1 MKLNKVIAV
10 GVIATLA
17 LSLTAIKPSSGKEAT
32 EPLAQHSITDKRVH
46 SLQGKIL
53 AQYSS
58 AKDLKTLKST
68 KDLKDLKGLRSLPIT
83 LSVKTDNNGFDE
95 REDVDKS
102 KSNENSKDN
111 NGKIYWTTALLW
123 LVVIAGALEVTV
135 LRKDSSLGNKINE
148 KTKNFRDG
156 GLGQSSIPGDSQ
168 QGQEQTTPTTP
179 DTPPT
184 PSQSQAPPTSTNTIA
199 EGGDNV
205 EQQ

>member
-1 MKLNKVIAV
+1 MAV
-10 GVIATLA
+10 GVVATLA
-17 LSLTAIKPSSGKEAT
+17 LSLAALKPPNSGAVT

-53 AQYSS
+53 TKYSS
-58 AKDLKTLKST
+58 ARDLKTLKST
-68 KDLKDLKGLRSLPIT
+68 KDLKCLRSLPIT
-83 LSVKTDNNGFDE
+83 LSTKTDNNGFDE

-102 KSNENSKDN
+102 KSNENSKEN

-156 GLGQSSIPGDSQ
+156 GLGQSFSPGDNK
-168 QGQEQTTPTTP
+168 QGQEQTTP
-179 DTPPT
+179 PT
-184 PSQSQAPPTSTNTIA
+184 PSQNQTPTTPTNTIA

>member
-17 LSLTAIKPSSGKEAT
+17 LSLTAIKPSSGKEVT

-53 AQYSS
+53 TQYSS

-68 KDLKDLKGLRSLPIT
+68 KDLKCLRSLPIT
-83 LSVKTDNNGFDE
+83 LSAKTDNNGFDE

-102 KSNENSKDN
+102 KSSENSKEN

-156 GLGQSSIPGDSQ
+156 GLGQSFSPGDNQ
-168 QGQEQTTPTTP
+168 QGQEQT
-179 DTPPT
+179 TPPT
-184 PSQSQAPPTSTNTIA
+184 PSQSQAPQTSTNTIA

>member
-17 LSLTAIKPSSGKEAT
+17 LSLTAIKPSSGKEVT

-53 AQYSS
+53 TQYSS

-68 KDLKDLKGLRSLPIT
+68 KDLKCLRSLPIT
-83 LSVKTDNNGFDE
+83 LSAKTDNNGFDE

-102 KSNENSKDN
+102 KSSENSKEN

-156 GLGQSSIPGDSQ
+156 GLGQSFSPGDNQ
-168 QGQEQTTPTTP
+168 QGQEQT
-179 DTPPT
+179 TPPT
-184 PSQSQAPPTSTNTIA
+184 PSQSQASPTSTNTIA

>member
-17 LSLTAIKPSSGKEAT
+17 LSLTAIKPSSGKEVT

-53 AQYSS
+53 TQYSS

-68 KDLKDLKGLRSLPIT
+68 KDLKCLRSLPIT
-83 LSVKTDNNGFDE
+83 LSAKTDNNGFDE

-102 KSNENSKDN
+102 KSSENSKEN

-156 GLGQSSIPGDSQ
+156 GLGQSFSPGDNQ
-168 QGQEQTTPTTP
+168 QGQEQT
-179 DTPPT
+179 TPPT

-199 EGGDNV
+199 EVQLINV
-205 EQQ
+205 NS

>member
-1 MKLNKVIAV
+1 MKLNKVMAV

-17 LSLTAIKPSSGKEAT
+17 LSLTAIKPSSGKEVT

-58 AKDLKTLKST
+58 TKDLKSLRST
-68 KDLKDLKGLRSLPIT
+68 KDLKCLRSLPIT
-83 LSVKTDNNGFDE
+83 LSAKTDNNGFDE

-102 KSNENSKDN
+102 KSNKNSKENS
-111 NGKIYWTTALLW
+111 GKIYWTTALLW

-135 LRKDSSLGNKINE
+135 LRKDSSLGNRINE

-156 GLGQSSIPGDSQ
+156 GLGQSFSPGNNQ

-179 DTPPT
+179 DTPPA
-184 PSQSQAPPTSTNTIA
+184 PSQSQASPTSTNTIA

>member
-17 LSLTAIKPSSGKEAT
+17 LSLTAIKPSSGKEVT

-53 AQYSS
+53 TQHSS

-68 KDLKDLKGLRSLPIT
+68 KDLKCLRSLPIT
-83 LSVKTDNNGFDE
+83 LSAKTDNNGFDE

-102 KSNENSKDN
+102 KSSENSKEN

-156 GLGQSSIPGDSQ
+156 GLGQSFSPGDNQ
-168 QGQEQTTPTTP
+168 QGQEQT
-179 DTPPT
+179 TPPT

>member
-10 GVIATLA
+10 GAIATLA
-17 LSLTAIKPSSGKEAT
+17 LSLTAIKPSSGKEVA

-53 AQYSS
+53 TQYSS

-68 KDLKDLKGLRSLPIT
+68 KDLKCLRSLPIT
-83 LSVKTDNNGFDE
+83 LSAKTDNNGFDE

-102 KSNENSKDN
+102 KSSENSKEN

-156 GLGQSSIPGDSQ
+156 GLGQSLSPGDNQ
-168 QGQEQTTPTTP
+168 QGQEQT
-179 DTPPT
+179 TPPT

>member
-17 LSLTAIKPSSGKEAT
+17 LSLTALKPPNSGAVT
-32 EPLAQHSITDKRVH
+32 EH
-46 SLQGKIL
+46 L

-58 AKDLKTLKST
+58 ASYEFRPLTKYSNARDLKSLRST
-68 KDLKDLKGLRSLPIT
+68 KDLKGLRSLPIT
-83 LSVKTDNNGFDE
+83 LSAKTDNNGFDE

-102 KSNENSKDN
+102 KSNENSKEN

-156 GLGQSSIPGDSQ
+156 GLGQSFSPGDNQ

>member
-17 LSLTAIKPSSGKEAT
+17 LSLTAIKPSSGKEVT

-46 SLQGKIL
+46 SLQGRISAK
-53 AQYSS
+53 YSS
-58 AKDLKTLKST
+58 VKDFKTLRST
-68 KDLKDLKGLRSLPIT
+68 KDLKCLRSLPIT
-83 LSVKTDNNGFDE
+83 LSTKTDNNGFDE

-102 KSNENSKDN
+102 ESSENSKEN

-135 LRKDSSLGNKINE
+135 LRKDSSIGNKINE

-156 GLGQSSIPGDSQ
+156 GLGQSFSPGDNQ
-168 QGQEQTTPTTP
+168 QGQEQT
-179 DTPPT
+179 TPPT

>member
-17 LSLTAIKPSSGKEAT
+17 LSLTAIKPSSGKEVT

-53 AQYSS
+53 TQYSS

-68 KDLKDLKGLRSLPIT
+68 KDLKCLRSFPIT
-83 LSVKTDNNGFDE
+83 LSAKTDNNGFDE

-102 KSNENSKDN
+102 KSSENSKEN

-123 LVVIAGALEVTV
+123 LVVIVGALEVTV

-156 GLGQSSIPGDSQ
+156 GLGQSFSPGDNQ
-168 QGQEQTTPTTP
+168 QGQEQT
-179 DTPPT
+179 TPPT

-199 EGGDNV
+199 GGDNV

>member
-1 MKLNKVIAV
+1 M

-17 LSLTAIKPSSGKEAT
+17 LSLTAIKPSSGKEVT
-32 EPLAQHSITDKRVH
+32 ESLAQHSITDKRVH
-46 SLQGKIL
+46 SLQGRIL

-58 AKDLKTLKST
+58 T
-68 KDLKDLKGLRSLPIT
+68 KDLKILRSTKDFKCLRSLPIT
-83 LSVKTDNNGFDE
+83 LSAKTDNNGFDE

-135 LRKDSSLGNKINE
+135 LRKDSSIGNKINE

-156 GLGQSSIPGDSQ
+156 SLGQSSSSGDNQ
-168 QGQEQTTPTTP
+168 QCQEQT
-179 DTPPT
+179 TPPT
-184 PSQSQAPPTSTNTIA
+184 PSQNQTPPTPTNTIS

>member
-1 MKLNKVIAV
+1 MIAV
-10 GVIATLA
+10 GAIATLA
-17 LSLTAIKPSSGKEAT
+17 LSLAAIKPSSGKEVT
-32 EPLAQHSITDKRVH
+32 EPLAQYSITDKRVN
-46 SLQGKIL
+46 SLQGRIL

-58 AKDLKTLKST
+58 AKDLKTLRST
-68 KDLKDLKGLRSLPIT
+68 KNLKCLRSLPIT
-83 LSVKTDNNGFDE
+83 LSTKTDNNGFDE

-102 KSNENSKDN
+102 NSNENSKEN

-156 GLGQSSIPGDSQ
+156 GLGQSFSPGDNK
-168 QGQEQTTPTTP
+168 QGQEQTTPPTP

-184 PSQSQAPPTSTNTIA
+184 PSQSQAPPTFTNTIA

>member
-10 GVIATLA
+10 GVIATLV
-17 LSLTAIKPSSGKEAT
+17 LSLTAIKPSSGKEVT

-53 AQYSS
+53 TQYSS

-68 KDLKDLKGLRSLPIT
+68 KDLKCLRSLPIT
-83 LSVKTDNNGFDE
+83 LSAKTDNNGFDE

-102 KSNENSKDN
+102 KSSENSKEN

-156 GLGQSSIPGDSQ
+156 GLGQSFSPGDNQ
-168 QGQEQTTPTTP
+168 QGQEQT
-179 DTPPT
+179 TPPT

>member
-1 MKLNKVIAV
+1 MAV
-10 GVIATLA
+10 GVVATLA
-17 LSLTAIKPSSGKEAT
+17 LSLAALKPPNSGAVT
-32 EPLAQHSITDKRVH
+32 EPLAQYSSASYEFRPLT
-46 SLQGKIL
+46 
-53 AQYSS
+53 QYSS

-68 KDLKDLKGLRSLPIT
+68 KDLKGLRSLPIT
-83 LSVKTDNNGFDE
+83 LSAKTDNNGFDE

-102 KSNENSKDN
+102 KSGENSKEN
-111 NGKIYWTTALLW
+111 NGKMPWTTALLW

-156 GLGQSSIPGDSQ
+156 GLGQSSSPGDSQ

-184 PSQSQAPPTSTNTIA
+184 PSQSQVPPTSTNTIA

>member
-17 LSLTAIKPSSGKEAT
+17 LSLTAIKPSSGKEVT

-46 SLQGKIL
+46 SLQGRISAK
-53 AQYSS
+53 YSS
-58 AKDLKTLKST
+58 VKDLKTLRST
-68 KDLKDLKGLRSLPIT
+68 KDLKCLRSLPIT
-83 LSVKTDNNGFDE
+83 LSTKTDNNGFDE

-102 KSNENSKDN
+102 ESSENSKEN

-135 LRKDSSLGNKINE
+135 LRKDSSIGNKINE

-156 GLGQSSIPGDSQ
+156 GLGQSFSPGDNQ

-184 PSQSQAPPTSTNTIA
+184 PFQSQASPTSTNTIA

>member
-17 LSLTAIKPSSGKEAT
+17 LSLTAIKPSSGKEVT

-46 SLQGKIL
+46 SLQGRISAK
-53 AQYSS
+53 YSS
-58 AKDLKTLKST
+58 VKDLKTLRST
-68 KDLKDLKGLRSLPIT
+68 KDLKCLRSLPIT
-83 LSVKTDNNGFDE
+83 LSTKTDNNGFDE

-102 KSNENSKDN
+102 ESSENSKEN

-135 LRKDSSLGNKINE
+135 LRKDSSIGNKINE

-156 GLGQSSIPGDSQ
+156 GLGQSFSPGDNQ

-184 PSQSQAPPTSTNTIA
+184 TSQSQAPPTSTNTIA

>member
-1 MKLNKVIAV
+1 VKLNKVIAV

-17 LSLTAIKPSSGKEAT
+17 LSLTAIKPSSGKEVT

-53 AQYSS
+53 TQYSS

-68 KDLKDLKGLRSLPIT
+68 KDLKCLRSLPIT
-83 LSVKTDNNGFDE
+83 LSAKTDNNGFDE

-102 KSNENSKDN
+102 KSSENSKEN

-156 GLGQSSIPGDSQ
+156 GLGQSFSPGDNQ
-168 QGQEQTTPTTP
+168 QGQEQT
-179 DTPPT
+179 TPPT

>member
-17 LSLTAIKPSSGKEAT
+17 LSLTAIKPSSGKEVT

-46 SLQGKIL
+46 SLQGRISAK
-53 AQYSS
+53 YSS
-58 AKDLKTLKST
+58 VKDLKTLRST
-68 KDLKDLKGLRSLPIT
+68 KDLKCLRSLPIT
-83 LSVKTDNNGFDE
+83 LSTKTDNNGFDE

-102 KSNENSKDN
+102 ESSENSKEN

-135 LRKDSSLGNKINE
+135 LRKDSSIGNKINE

-156 GLGQSSIPGDSQ
+156 GLGQSFSPGDNQ

-184 PSQSQAPPTSTNTIA
+184 PFQSQAPPTSTNTIA

>member
-17 LSLTAIKPSSGKEAT
+17 LSLTAIKPSSGKEVT
-32 EPLAQHSITDKRVH
+32 ESLAQHSITDKRVH

-53 AQYSS
+53 TKYSS
-58 AKDLKTLKST
+58 ARDLKSLRST
-68 KDLKDLKGLRSLPIT
+68 KDLKALRSLPIT
-83 LSVKTDNNGFDE
+83 LSAKTDNNGFDE

-102 KSNENSKDN
+102 KSSENSKEN

-156 GLGQSSIPGDSQ
+156 GLGQSFSPGDNQ
-168 QGQEQTTPTTP
+168 QGQEQT
-179 DTPPT
+179 TPPT

>member
-17 LSLTAIKPSSGKEAT
+17 LSLTAIKPSSGKEVT

-53 AQYSS
+53 TQYSS

-68 KDLKDLKGLRSLPIT
+68 KDLKCLRSLPIT
-83 LSVKTDNNGFDE
+83 LSAKTDNNGFDE

-102 KSNENSKDN
+102 KSSENSKEN

-156 GLGQSSIPGDSQ
+156 GLGQSFSPGDNQ
-168 QGQEQTTPTTP
+168 QGQEQT
-179 DTPPT
+179 TPPT

-199 EGGDNV
+199 DGGDNV
-205 EQQ
+205 EKQ

>member
-1 MKLNKVIAV
+1 MIKVKLNKVIAV

-17 LSLTAIKPSSGKEAT
+17 LSLTAIKPSSGKEVT
-32 EPLAQHSITDKRVH
+32 ESLAQHSITDKRVH

-53 AQYSS
+53 TQYSS
-58 AKDLKTLKST
+58 AKDLKC
-68 KDLKDLKGLRSLPIT
+68 LRSLPIT
-83 LSVKTDNNGFDE
+83 LSTKTDNNGFDE

-102 KSNENSKDN
+102 KSNENSKEN

-156 GLGQSSIPGDSQ
+156 GLGQNFSPGDNQ
-168 QGQEQTTPTTP
+168 QGQEQTTPP
-179 DTPPT
+179 ISDTPQT

>member
-1 MKLNKVIAV
+1 MKLNKMIAV
-10 GVIATLA
+10 GAIATLA
-17 LSLTAIKPSSGKEAT
+17 LSLAAIKPSSGKEVT
-32 EPLAQHSITDKRVH
+32 EPLAQYSITDKRVI
-46 SLQGKIL
+46 SLQGRIL

-58 AKDLKTLKST
+58 AKDLKTLRST
-68 KDLKDLKGLRSLPIT
+68 KNLKCLRSLPIT
-83 LSVKTDNNGFDE
+83 LSTKTDNNGFDE

-102 KSNENSKDN
+102 NSNENSKEN

-156 GLGQSSIPGDSQ
+156 GLGQSFSPGDNK
-168 QGQEQTTPTTP
+168 QGQEQTTPPTP

-184 PSQSQAPPTSTNTIA
+184 PSQSQAPPTFTNTIA

>member
-1 MKLNKVIAV
+1 MIAV
-10 GVIATLA
+10 GAIATLA
-17 LSLTAIKPSSGKEAT
+17 LSLAAIKPSSGKEVT
-32 EPLAQHSITDKRVH
+32 EPLAQYSITDKRVN
-46 SLQGKIL
+46 SLQGRIL

-58 AKDLKTLKST
+58 AKDLKTLRST
-68 KDLKDLKGLRSLPIT
+68 KNLKCLRSLPIT
-83 LSVKTDNNGFDE
+83 LSTKTDNNGFDE

-102 KSNENSKDN
+102 NSNENSKEN

-156 GLGQSSIPGDSQ
+156 GLGQSFSPGDIQ
-168 QGQEQTTPTTP
+168 QRQEQTTPPTP

-184 PSQSQAPPTSTNTIA
+184 PSQNQTPPTPTNTIA

>member
-17 LSLTAIKPSSGKEAT
+17 LSLTAIKPSSGKEVT

-53 AQYSS
+53 TQYSS

-68 KDLKDLKGLRSLPIT
+68 KDLKCLRSLPIT
-83 LSVKTDNNGFDE
+83 LSAKTDNNGFDE

-102 KSNENSKDN
+102 KSSENSKEN

-156 GLGQSSIPGDSQ
+156 GLGQSFSPGDSQ
-168 QGQEQTTPTTP
+168 QGQEQT
-179 DTPPT
+179 TPPT

>member
-1 MKLNKVIAV
+1 MKLNKIIAV
-10 GVIATLA
+10 GAIATLA
-17 LSLTAIKPSSGKEAT
+17 LSLAAIKPSIGKEVT
-32 EPLAQHSITDKRVH
+32 EPLAQYSITDKRVN
-46 SLQGKIL
+46 SLQGKVL
-53 AQYSS
+53 DQYSS
-58 AKDLKTLKST
+58 AKDLKSLRST
-68 KDLKDLKGLRSLPIT
+68 KDLKGLRSLPIT
-83 LSVKTDNNGFDE
+83 LSIKTDNNGFDE

-102 KSNENSKDN
+102 KDNENSKEN
-111 NGKIYWTTALLW
+111 KGKIYWTTALLW

-156 GLGQSSIPGDSQ
+156 GLGQSFSPGDNQ
-168 QGQEQTTPTTP
+168 QGQEQTTPPTP

-184 PSQSQAPPTSTNTIA
+184 PSQNQTPPTPTNTIA

>member
-1 MKLNKVIAV
+1 MIAV
-10 GVIATLA
+10 GAIATLA
-17 LSLTAIKPSSGKEAT
+17 LSLAAIKPSSGKEVT
-32 EPLAQHSITDKRVH
+32 EPLAQYSITDKRVN
-46 SLQGKIL
+46 SLQGRIL

-58 AKDLKTLKST
+58 AKDLKTLRST
-68 KDLKDLKGLRSLPIT
+68 KNLKCLRSLPIT
-83 LSVKTDNNGFDE
+83 LSTKTDNNGFDE

-102 KSNENSKDN
+102 NSNENSKEN
-111 NGKIYWTTALLW
+111 NGKIYWTTALLC

-156 GLGQSSIPGDSQ
+156 GLGQSFSTGNNQ

-179 DTPPT
+179 DTSST

>member
-17 LSLTAIKPSSGKEAT
+17 LSLTAIKPPNSGAVT
-32 EPLAQHSITDKRVH
+32 EHLAQHSSASYEFRPLTK
-46 SLQGKIL
+46 
-53 AQYSS
+53 YSN
-58 AKDLKTLKST
+58 ARDLKSLRST
-68 KDLKDLKGLRSLPIT
+68 KDLKGLRSLPIT
-83 LSVKTDNNGFDE
+83 LSAKTDNNGFDE

-102 KSNENSKDN
+102 KSNENSKESS
-111 NGKIYWTTALLW
+111 GKIYWTTALLW

-156 GLGQSSIPGDSQ
+156 GLGQSFSPGDNQ
-168 QGQEQTTPTTP
+168 QGQEQTTSPTP

-184 PSQSQAPPTSTNTIA
+184 PSQNQTPPAPTNTIA

>member
-17 LSLTAIKPSSGKEAT
+17 LSLTAIKPSSGKEVT
-32 EPLAQHSITDKRVH
+32 ESLAQHSITDKRVH

-53 AQYSS
+53 TQYSS
-58 AKDLKTLKST
+58 AKNLKTLKST
-68 KDLKDLKGLRSLPIT
+68 KDLKCLRSLPIT
-83 LSVKTDNNGFDE
+83 LSTKTDNNGFDE

-102 KSNENSKDN
+102 KSSENSKEN

-156 GLGQSSIPGDSQ
+156 GLGQSISQGDNQ
-168 QGQEQTTPTTP
+168 QGQEQT
-179 DTPPT
+179 TPPT

>member
-17 LSLTAIKPSSGKEAT
+17 LSLAAIKPSSGKEVT

-53 AQYSS
+53 TQYSS

-68 KDLKDLKGLRSLPIT
+68 KDLKCLRSLPIT
-83 LSVKTDNNGFDE
+83 LSAKTDNNGFDE

-102 KSNENSKDN
+102 KSNENSKEN

-156 GLGQSSIPGDSQ
+156 GLGQSFSPGDNQ
-168 QGQEQTTPTTP
+168 QGQEQTTPPTP

-184 PSQSQAPPTSTNTIA
+184 PSQNQTPPTPTNTIA

>member
-1 MKLNKVIAV
+1 MIAV
-10 GVIATLA
+10 GAIATLA
-17 LSLTAIKPSSGKEAT
+17 LSLAAIKPSNGKEVT
-32 EPLAQHSITDKRVH
+32 EPLAQYSITDKRVN
-46 SLQGKIL
+46 SLQGRIL

-58 AKDLKTLKST
+58 SKDLKTLRST
-68 KDLKDLKGLRSLPIT
+68 KNLKCLRSLPIT
-83 LSVKTDNNGFDE
+83 LSTKTDNNGFDE

-102 KSNENSKDN
+102 NSNENSKEN

-156 GLGQSSIPGDSQ
+156 GLGQSFSPGDNK
-168 QGQEQTTPTTP
+168 QGQEQTTPPTP
-179 DTPPT
+179 DTLPTPSQNQTPPT
-184 PSQSQAPPTSTNTIA
+184 PTNTIA
-199 EGGDNV
+199 EGGGNV

>member
-17 LSLTAIKPSSGKEAT
+17 LSLTAIKPSSGKEVT

-53 AQYSS
+53 TQYSS

-68 KDLKDLKGLRSLPIT
+68 KDLKCLRSLPIT
-83 LSVKTDNNGFDE
+83 LSAKTDNNGFDE

-102 KSNENSKDN
+102 KSSENSKEN

-156 GLGQSSIPGDSQ
+156 GLGQSFSPGDNQ
-168 QGQEQTTPTTP
+168 QGQEQTTP
-179 DTPPT
+179 PT
-184 PSQSQAPPTSTNTIA
+184 PSQSQVPPTSTNTIA

>member
-17 LSLTAIKPSSGKEAT
+17 LSLTAIKPSSGKEVT
-32 EPLAQHSITDKRVH
+32 EPLAQYSITDKRVH
-46 SLQGKIL
+46 SLQGRISAK
-53 AQYSS
+53 YSS
-58 AKDLKTLKST
+58 VKDLKTLRST
-68 KDLKDLKGLRSLPIT
+68 KDLKCLRSLPIT
-83 LSVKTDNNGFDE
+83 LSTKTDNNGFDE

-102 KSNENSKDN
+102 KSSENSKEN

-156 GLGQSSIPGDSQ
+156 GLGQSFSPGDNQ
-168 QGQEQTTPTTP
+168 QGQEQT
-179 DTPPT
+179 TPPT

>member
-1 MKLNKVIAV
+1 MIAV
-10 GVIATLA
+10 GAIATLA
-17 LSLTAIKPSSGKEAT
+17 LSLAAIKPSSGKEVT
-32 EPLAQHSITDKRVH
+32 EPLAQYSITDKRVN
-46 SLQGKIL
+46 SLQGRIL

-58 AKDLKTLKST
+58 AKDLKTLRST
-68 KDLKDLKGLRSLPIT
+68 KNLKCLRSLPIT
-83 LSVKTDNNGFDE
+83 LSTKTDNNGFDE

-102 KSNENSKDN
+102 NSNENSKEN

-156 GLGQSSIPGDSQ
+156 GLGQSFSPGNNQ

-179 DTPPT
+179 DTPST
-184 PSQSQAPPTSTNTIA
+184 PSQSQVPPTFTNTIA

>member
-1 MKLNKVIAV
+1 MKLNKVIVV
-10 GVIATLA
+10 GAIATLV
-17 LSLTAIKPSSGKEAT
+17 LSLTAIKPSSGKAVT
-32 EPLAQHSITDKRVH
+32 EPLAQYSITDKMVD
-46 SLQGKIL
+46 SLQGRIL

-58 AKDLKTLKST
+58 AKDLKTLRST
-68 KDLKDLKGLRSLPIT
+68 KDLKCLRSLPIT
-83 LSVKTDNNGFDE
+83 LSTKTDNNGFDE
-95 REDVDKS
+95 KEDVDKS
-102 KSNENSKDN
+102 NSNENSKEN
-111 NGKIYWTTALLW
+111 NDKIYWTTALLW

-156 GLGQSSIPGDSQ
+156 GLGQSFSPGDNK
-168 QGQEQTTPTTP
+168 QGQEQTTPPPP

-184 PSQSQAPPTSTNTIA
+184 PSQNQTPPTPTNTIA

>member
-17 LSLTAIKPSSGKEAT
+17 LSLTAIKPSSGKEVT
-32 EPLAQHSITDKRVH
+32 EPLAQYYITDKRVH

-53 AQYSS
+53 TQYSS

-68 KDLKDLKGLRSLPIT
+68 KDLKCLRSLPIT
-83 LSVKTDNNGFDE
+83 LSAKTDNNGFDE

-102 KSNENSKDN
+102 KSSENSKEN
-111 NGKIYWTTALLW
+111 NGKIYWATALLW

-156 GLGQSSIPGDSQ
+156 GLGQSFSPGDNQ
-168 QGQEQTTPTTP
+168 QGQEQTTPPTP
-179 DTPPT
+179 SQNQTPPT
-184 PSQSQAPPTSTNTIA
+184 PTNTIA

>member
-17 LSLTAIKPSSGKEAT
+17 LSLTAIKPSSGKEVT
-32 EPLAQHSITDKRVH
+32 EPLAQYSITDKRVH

-53 AQYSS
+53 TQYSS

-68 KDLKDLKGLRSLPIT
+68 KDLKCLRSLPIT
-83 LSVKTDNNGFDE
+83 LSAKTDNNGFDE

-102 KSNENSKDN
+102 KSSENSKEN

-156 GLGQSSIPGDSQ
+156 GLGQSFSPGDNQ
-168 QGQEQTTPTTP
+168 QGQEQT
-179 DTPPT
+179 TPPT

>member
-17 LSLTAIKPSSGKEAT
+17 LSLTAIKPSSGKEVT

-53 AQYSS
+53 TQYSS

-68 KDLKDLKGLRSLPIT
+68 KDLKCLRSLPIT
-83 LSVKTDNNGFDE
+83 LSAKTDNNGFDE

-102 KSNENSKDN
+102 KSSENSKEN

-156 GLGQSSIPGDSQ
+156 GLGQSFSPGDNQ
-168 QGQEQTTPTTP
+168 QGQEQT
-179 DTPPT
+179 TPPT

-199 EGGDNV
+199 EGGNNV